1 MTGEKNRYKTHV
13 QLWKLDDKDLKTPA
27 HDELVLQLLSKNAA
41 FNFIKV
47 LGYNPLEWQAR
58 YEVAYPTYHYYPH
71 DKNDIK
77 LNEECFPVEYQY
89 DSDVRNRFDEFIKS
103 SGEYLR
109 PAAKEIFD
117 EFCKL
122 ENKLNVDIKSE
133 VPIISGSNKF
143 IIGYIDIRYNIK
155 GFIQR
160 TLFKSDTLCNFEYD
174 YQKSYNS
181 DIEHKTFSIYPR
193 GEITIYN
200 YSMNIK
206 RSNVSINVEVKPKI
220 DSFGETL
227 RQINTYKTYLPDD
240 IFVIY
245 SPDTRFKEA
254 FETQGIKFITPSEI
268 I

>member
-1 MTGEKNRYKTHV
+1 MTGEKNRYKTHE

-41 FNFIKV
+41 FNFIKS
-47 LGYNPLEWQAR
+47 LGYKPLEWQAR
-58 YEVAYPTYHYYPH
+58 YETAYPTYNDYAR
-71 DKNDIK
+71 DKDIIRQ
-77 LNEECFPVEYQY
+77 NQECFPAEYQSCG
-89 DSDVRNRFDEFIKS
+89 DIRNGFDEFIKS
-103 SGEYLR
+103 SDGYLR
-109 PAAKEIFD
+109 PAAQEIFN

-143 IIGYIDIRYNIK
+143 IIGYLDIQYNIK
-155 GFIQR
+155 GFMQKS
-160 TLFKSDTLCNFEYD
+160 LFKSDTMCNFEYD
-174 YQKSYNS
+174 YQKWYNS
-181 DIEHKTFSIYPR
+181 DVEHKTFSFYPR
-193 GEITIYN
+193 GEISIYN
-200 YSMNIK
+200 YSMGIK
-206 RSNVSINVEVKPKI
+206 RNSISINVEVKPKI

-227 RQINTYKTYLPDD
+227 RQINTYKTYIPDD

-254 FETQGIKFITPSEI
+254 FEIQGIKFITPSEI

>member
-1 MTGEKNRYKTHV
+1 MTGEKNRYKTHE

-58 YEVAYPTYHYYPH
+58 YEVAYPTYKYDLY
-71 DKNDIK
+71 DEDTIK
-77 LNEECFPVEYQY
+77 LNKECFPVEYQY
-89 DSDVRNRFDEFIKS
+89 DRDVRNCFDEFIKS
-103 SGEYLR
+103 SHEYLR
-109 PAAKEIFD
+109 PDAKEIFY

-122 ENKLNVDIKSE
+122 KNKLNVDIKSE
-133 VPIISGSNKF
+133 VPIISGRNKF
-143 IIGYIDIRYNIK
+143 IIGYIDIQYNIK

-160 TLFKSDTLCNFEYD
+160 TLFKSNTLCNFEYD
-174 YQKSYNS
+174 YQKTYNS
-181 DIEHKTFSIYPR
+181 DIEHKTFSFYPR
-193 GEITIYN
+193 GEISIYN

-206 RSNVSINVEVKPKI
+206 RSNVTINVEVKPKI

-227 RQINTYKTYLPDD
+227 RQINTYKTYIPDD